1 MSAPWL
7 ARSAAFFGWA
17 AVAASAVYWVL
28 RTMVAAPGLP
38 PDALPVSGAA
48 AVRGDVAR
56 LFVTEVRNAPVAE
69 PALAS
74 RFKLLGVVA
83 PRAGGEGGVALI
95 AVDGKPPRAVRV
107 GASVDGDWLLQSV
120 AARSASIGAQGAAP
134 AVELSLPPPTPAAT
148 GTLPPATQPS
158 LTPPGAPPPATPSPP
173 ALQAPP
179 NGEPPAMVPGA
190 PPPTAVM
197 PNLPRGPVGSGGA
210 ARRRGEAA
218 SAAR

>member
-28 RTMVAAPGLP
+28 RTTVSAPGLP
-38 PDALPVSGAA
+38 PDALPVSGTA

-56 LFVTEVRNAPVAE
+56 LFVNEVRNAPVAE

-120 AARSASIGAQGAAP
+120 AARTASIGAQGAAP

-148 GTLPPATQPS
+148 GTLPPAT
-158 LTPPGAPPPATPSPP
+158 PPGAPPPAPPSP
-173 ALQAPP
+173 AAVQAPP
-179 NGEPPAMVPGA
+179 TGEPPGLVPGA

-197 PNLPRGPVGSGGA
+197 PSLPRGPVGSGGA